1 MIRSTRILV
10 DFPTMENQCAKE
22 QLELVECNATTDIR
36 KLKEREE
43 GNEQTKGKEADVLSL
58 HVSHWIFFLTSN
70 ILIETVLI
78 VPGPKSCKDNKVFN
92 GKTSR

>member
-43 GNEQTKGKEADVLSL
+43 GNEQTKGKEADVLNL
-58 HVSHWIFFLTSN
+58 HVSCQTLFLISN
-70 ILIETVLI
+70 ILIEILLV
-78 VPGPKSCKDNKVFN
+78 VPGSKSCKANQVFS
-92 GKTSR
+92 GKASK

>member
-1 MIRSTRILV
+1 M
-10 DFPTMENQCAKE
+10 DNQCTKQ
-22 QLELVECNATTDIR
+22 QLELVKSNATSDIR

-43 GNEQTKGKEADVLSL
+43 ANEQTKGKAAEVLSL

-70 ILIETVLI
+70 ILIETLLV
-78 VPGPKSCKDNKVFN
+78 VPGPKSCKANKFSS

>member
-1 MIRSTRILV
+1 
-10 DFPTMENQCAKE
+10 MENQYTKE

-36 KLKEREE
+36 KLKEQEE

-58 HVSHWIFFLTSN
+58 HVSHWISFPTSN

>member
-1 MIRSTRILV
+1 MIRSTRSLV
-10 DFPTMENQCAKE
+10 DFPTMENQFTKE
-22 QLELVECNATTDIR
+22 QLEFIECNATTDLR

-70 ILIETVLI
+70 ILIDTVFI
-78 VPGPKSCKDNKVFN
+78 VPGPKSCKDNKDFN